1 MKSILNFT
9 QHDATPEQLAAG
21 VVEPYADNK
30 ERIRQLLTFNELPTQ
45 AQLRERATDC
55 AVLAS
60 VLVRKYGCDA
70 VLIGGAPFFMS
81 HLESALRLFRVRF
94 CYAFSTRVAEEQ
106 MQPDGSVRKTHVFKH
121 VGFISPDEEENA

>member
-1 MKSILNFT
+1 VKLLNFT
-9 QHDATPEQLAAG
+9 QHDATAEQLSAG
-21 VVEPYADNK
+21 VVEPDAGNK

-45 AQLRERATDC
+45 SDLRQRATDC
-55 AVLAS
+55 AILAS

-81 HLESALRLFRVRF
+81 HLESALRSFRVRF

-121 VGFISPDEEENA
+121 VGFIFGEEDCE